1 MTDPVFF
8 KPHNPDIPTHLW
20 SSARWGTRA
29 KWFHL
34 VEFMLI
40 EVLVIQFSHF
50 VWSMG
55 THLPAIIMFTAMTL
69 GCAAGTYFW
78 WLHMRLIRG
87 MRSLFDMNIGGHLIS
102 MYIPN
107 ELPYLEQQK
116 SRAWRR
122 TSTYLKGLS
131 EAAIAY
137 YDALSESPK
146 ELTPDSRVLESLA
159 VVETILKQEATIRAL
174 TSSGT
179 SDDEDKAIDRLN
191 DLIDDAKDLILKETR
206 RVREMFGKGA
216 AAGIE
221 QAIDFAVN
229 GPSDKGTSTTK
240 TGSLMAGDSQDLGA
254 MEVDLAGEPST
265 GSDPDDLTLWG
276 NDGGNVAHTFGTGF
290 HGSCVQINQGD
301 GAVQSMVI
309 QDGRVMRASQTNKS

>member
-1 MTDPVFF
+1 
-8 KPHNPDIPTHLW
+8 
-20 SSARWGTRA
+20 
-29 KWFHL
+29 
-34 VEFMLI
+34 MLI

-50 VWSMG
+50 VWPMG

-107 ELPYLEQQK
+107 ELPYLEEMK
-116 SRAWRR
+116 SRTGRR

-191 DLIDDAKDLILKETR
+191 DLIDDAKDLIVKETR

-221 QAIDFAVN
+221 HAIDFAVN
-229 GPSDKGTSTTK
+229 GPSNKGTSTTK
-240 TGSLMAGDSQDLGA
+240 TGTLTVGDSQEPGA
-254 MEVDLAGEPST
+254 IEADPAGESST
-265 GSDPDDLTLWG
+265 GSDPDDFTLWG

-290 HGSCVQINQGD
+290 HGSCV
-301 GAVQSMVI
+301 
-309 QDGRVMRASQTNKS
+309 

>member
-1 MTDPVFF
+1 MKDPVFF
-8 KPHNPDIPTHLW
+8 RQRNPDIPTHLW
-20 SSARWGTRA
+20 SSAQWESRTKWGY
-29 KWFHL
+29 WVMF
-34 VEFMLI
+34 VLI
-40 EVLVIQFSHF
+40 EFGIAYLSDF

-55 THLPAIIMFTAMTL
+55 AHLLACIMFTAVSL
-69 GCAAGTYFW
+69 GFVTWHYFW
-78 WLHMRLIRG
+78 WLHERPLKSMHR
-87 MRSLFDMNIGGHLIS
+87 LFDRNIGGHLIS
-102 MYIPN
+102 LYIPN

-116 SRAWRR
+116 SRVWRR

-137 YDALSESPK
+137 YDALSESPE
-146 ELTPDSRVLESLA
+146 ELTPGSRVLESLA
-159 VVETILKQEATIRAL
+159 VVETILKQETTIQAL

-191 DLIDDAKDLILKETR
+191 NLIDDAKNLILKETR

-229 GPSDKGTSTTK
+229 GPSDKGASTTK
-240 TGSLMAGDSQDLGA
+240 TGTLTVGDSQEPGA
-254 MEVDLAGEPST
+254 METDPVSESNT

-276 NDGGNVAHTFGTGF
+276 DDGGNVAHTFGTGF
-290 HGSCVQINQGD
+290 HGSCIQINQSD
-301 GAVQSMVI
+301 GAVQKMAI
-309 QDGRVMRASQTNKS
+309 QDGRIVCITN